1 MEKKMPE
8 IETEFP
14 LRKKKSKT
22 YIKGET
28 KYVLGCWR
36 SQY

>member
-1 MEKKMPE
+1 MGKELPE

-14 LRKKKSKT
+14 LRKKTSKT

-28 KYVLGCWR
+28 KHVLGR
-36 SQY
+36 